1 MRILITAGPTREYLD
16 DVRYLSNASSGR
28 MGYALAA
35 AAIACGHEVVLV
47 TGPVE
52 ITPPNGCDVRSV
64 QTTDEMRNACE
75 AAFPECD
82 GVIAAAAVCDYKPLH
97 RVTGKI
103 AKTGGP
109 ITIEMIETD
118 DVLAGLGRQKGN
130 RWIVGFALEA
140 SNSHENA
147 LQKLRAKNCDV
158 VVLNDPSA
166 IGSLTNSVELID
178 ATGQPIES
186 WQGSKDE
193 VAIALI
199 GWIERHLSQQH
210 LGEQCC
216 SKAVAHTVHRQ
227 SSLQPPLYAER
238 RTANPTLG

>member
-1 MRILITAGPTREYLD
+1 MRILITAGPTREFLD

-35 AAIACGHEVVLV
+35 EAVSRGHHVVLV

-52 ITPPNGCDVRSV
+52 LPPPAGCEVVAV
-64 QTTDEMRNACE
+64 QTTEEMQNACVS
-75 AAFPECD
+75 AFAKCD

-97 RVTGKI
+97 RVSGKI

-118 DVLAGLGRQKGN
+118 DVLAGLGRQKED

-140 SNSHENA
+140 VNSRENA

-158 VVLNDPSA
+158 VVLNGPTA
-166 IGSLTNSVELID
+166 IGSLSNSVELID
-178 ATGQPIES
+178 ATGSPIES
-186 WQGSKDE
+186 WAGTKTE
-193 VAIALI
+193 VAHELIA
-199 GWIERHLSQQH
+199 WIERNLS
-210 LGEQCC
+210 L
-216 SKAVAHTVHRQ
+216 RQ
-227 SSLQPPLYAER
+227 
-238 RTANPTLG
+238 